1 MSEFRHS
8 LEISSILPSPD
19 NPREDMDVAELNEL
33 AETIKLHG
41 VLQPILVRPLRPI
54 RKGKSKGPTYELVAG
69 ERRWRAAQIAG
80 LVNIPAVI
88 EEMTD
93 LEAAEKQVI
102 ENEQRADLSP
112 LEKAAGYKKLIDRHQ
127 VDVAA
132 LAAKVGKSPATIYG
146 LLKLLELPAG
156 ARAAL
161 VKGELP
167 ATTAQLIGR
176 IPNKELREKAFED
189 FRNESFND
197 QPISFREMEEI
208 IRRNYMVELKGA
220 PFNQEDA
227 DLTEAG
233 PCSRCPKKTGNNRIA
248 FPEGRADMCT
258 DPACFKEKREAH
270 AAAMLVKA
278 KAEGKIVLAKGDA
291 SKLFET
297 YAPTKI
303 RSSSEWI
310 DLKDQYF
317 APNGDRQNHAKSWK
331 KLVGDKLKEE
341 TVLVQDQE
349 GDLHELVPKKMAL
362 ELVGDK
368 AGSRAAAAAA
378 QDPWQK
384 KEAAKRKKLL
394 KDHAAAKI
402 LVAEVVQEAER
413 RAAQITFPKP
423 LLDILP
429 MIAAGLVQ
437 EIWHDNKNR
446 ICQRRGLFDDKKKA
460 SKGADELLQAYC
472 QGITGLGFFGLVA
485 EIVAWRLLHLGT
497 YELPP
502 KAQKPFL
509 AAFNLAPKTGKAD
522 TVPGDWPER

>member
-1 MSEFRHS
+1 MSEFCNG
-8 LEISSILPSPD
+8 LAISTILPSPD

-33 AETIKLHG
+33 AETIKVHG

-54 RKGKSKGPTYELVAG
+54 GKSKNKGPTYELVAG

-80 LVNIPAVI
+80 LVSIPAVI

-132 LAAKVGKSPATIYG
+132 LAAKVGKSAASIYG
-146 LLKLLELPAG
+146 LLKLLELPTQ

-161 VKGELP
+161 IKGELP

-176 IPNKELREKAFED
+176 IPNKELREKAFQD
-189 FRNESFND
+189 FRSESFND

-208 IRRNYMVELKGA
+208 IRRHYMVELKGA
-220 PFNQEDA
+220 PFNQDDA

-248 FPEGRADMCT
+248 FPEGRADICT

-270 AAAMLVKA
+270 VAAMLVKA
-278 KAEGKIVLAKGDA
+278 KAEGKSVLAKGEA
-291 SKLFET
+291 AKLFET

-310 DLKDQYF
+310 DLKDQYY
-317 APNGDRQNHAKSWK
+317 APNGDRQNHAKPWK
-331 KLVGDKLKEE
+331 KLVGEKLKKEI
-341 TVLVQDQE
+341 VLVQDQE

-362 ELVGDK
+362 ELVGEK
-368 AGSRAAAAAA
+368 VGKPNAAAAT

-384 KEAAKRKKLL
+384 KEAAKRKKLA
-394 KDHAAAKI
+394 KDHAEAKDLI
-402 LVAEVVQEAER
+402 DDIVAEAER
-413 RAAQITFPKP
+413 RAAQIPFPKP

-429 MIAAGLVQ
+429 VLAAGLIQ
-437 EIWHDNKNR
+437 EIWHDNKKR
-446 ICQRRGLFDDKKKA
+446 ICQRRGLFNDVKKA
-460 SKGADELLQAYC
+460 SKGADELLQDYC
-472 QGITGLGFFGLVA
+472 QGLTALGFFGLVA
-485 EIVAWRLLHLGT
+485 EIVAWRLLHLGN
-497 YELPP
+497 YELPS

-509 AAFNLAPKTGKAD
+509 AAFGLAKKAAAAKPAAD
-522 TVPGDWPER
+522 DLPER